1 MSSNPDFDES
11 KLISFGPFNILMKV
25 SLSFYIQVFDNR
37 TSKVFVREL
46 LNQEIS
52 ELTQNLC
59 VSHQELYTLLLT
71 AFTNKTKNSEITIS
85 ETGIIKYKCSIS
97 FPIDRSY
104 QFYIELCE
112 KEISELQKLSFQIK
126 KIGSKLIDLQDI
138 LQGKYSYDSKEEN
151 YPGNFSMT
159 LNSGYYTFSNQ
170 YKTVTRNANDNKVYK
185 TIWGNKPL
193 EKQRTQVFSIK
204 IDKLHNGYYCL
215 YGCIGVGL
223 SIHHGLNIFNCK
235 GAYTVTNAKA
245 FMDGKEIPM
254 NDFLFQ
260 GDIIKVAADFDKK
273 EIKWFRNNQ
282 QIFFITLPFE
292 DLKNFDIYPII
303 SLSLFNETV
312 SFRQN

>member
-11 KLISFGPFNILMKV
+11 KLLSFGPFNILMKV

-59 VSHQELYTLLLT
+59 VSNQELYTLFLT

-85 ETGIIKYKCSIS
+85 EAGILSYKCSIN
-97 FPIDRSY
+97 FPIDRNY
-104 QFYIELCE
+104 HFYIELCE
-112 KEISELQKLSFQIK
+112 KETSDLQKLSFQIK
-126 KIGSKLIDLQDI
+126 KVGSKLIDLQEI
-138 LQGKYSYDSKEEN
+138 LQGKFAYDSKEEN
-151 YPGNFSMT
+151 YQGIFSMT

-170 YKTVTRNANDNKVYK
+170 YKTVTRNLNDNKVYK
-185 TIWGNKPL
+185 TIWGNRAL
-193 EKQRTQVFSIK
+193 EKQRTQAFSIK
-204 IDKLHNGYYCL
+204 IEKLHSGVYCL
-215 YGCIGVGL
+215 YGFIGVGL

-245 FMDGKEIPM
+245 FMDGKETAM

-260 GDIIKVAADFDKK
+260 GDIIKVAVDFEKK
-273 EIKWFRNNQ
+273 EVKWFRNNQ
-282 QIFFITLPFE
+282 QIFFITLSSE
-292 DLKNFDIYPII
+292 DLRNFDIYPII

-312 SFRQN
+312 SFIKN